1 MFLNVFILQ
10 VKYGDLLPADGLVLN
25 SNDLKI
31 DESSLTGESD
41 QVNLSEITIIMR
53 KKFYN
58 ITTVVSALS
67 LFSVHTECTKS
78 IKVRRTDL

>member
-1 MFLNVFILQ
+1 MQ

-41 QVNLSEITIIMR
+41 QVKSEFTIND
-53 KKFYN
+53 KKPYD

-67 LFSVHTECTKS
+67 LFSVHTECTGS

>member
-1 MFLNVFILQ
+1 M
-10 VKYGDLLPADGLVLN
+10 LN

-41 QVNLSEITIIMR
+41 QVNLSEMR
-53 KKFYN
+53 KKFYD

-67 LFSVHTECTKS
+67 LFSVHTECTGS